1 MKKLFVLIV
10 LLLCLVGCDDK
21 KIEEEPENVV
31 VTKKDENKDYFIP
44 QTYKAYV
51 LSDGRSY
58 NASWLDINLNSEE
71 MSNLSL
77 TLKNNILLNTKGF
90 EMIDGKVVKGTIVEY
105 KYYEGVNYLS
115 IVEESVSFFN
125 NTYGS
130 TTYNVYNI
138 DISKGI
144 IVDNDT
150 LLSSFNKTEEDIFNS
165 LRNSDIS
172 DSDYVIMY
180 IKNNGY
186 NLYVNSD
193 NKLVLSFVYVN
204 DEEEIKKEL
213 VLN

>member
-51 LSDGRSY
+51 LIDGRSY

-115 IVEESVSFFN
+115 IVENWIKDGCKDEPIAIFINKICMS
-125 NTYGS
+125 G
-130 TTYNVYNI
+130 
-138 DISKGI
+138 
-144 IVDNDT
+144 
-150 LLSSFNKTEEDIFNS
+150 LSSFI
-165 LRNSDIS
+165 
-172 DSDYVIMY
+172 
-180 IKNNGY
+180 
-186 NLYVNSD
+186 
-193 NKLVLSFVYVN
+193 
-204 DEEEIKKEL
+204 
-213 VLN
+213 

>member
-31 VTKKDENKDYFIP
+31 VTKKDENKDYFIL

-115 IVEESVSFFN
+115 IVEESVNFFN

-144 IVDNDT
+144 IVDNAT
-150 LLSSFNKTEEDIFNS
+150 LLNSFNKTEEDIFNS

>member
-21 KIEEEPENVV
+21 KIEEEPENVI
-31 VTKKDENKDYFIP
+31 VTKKDENKDYLMP
-44 QTYKAYV
+44 QTYKTYV

-58 NASWLDINLNSEE
+58 NAIWLDINLNSEE

>member
-21 KIEEEPENVV
+21 KIEEEPENVI
-31 VTKKDENKDYFIP
+31 VTKKDENKDYLMP
-44 QTYKAYV
+44 QTYKTYV

-90 EMIDGKVVKGTIVEY
+90 EMVDGNVIKGTIVEY

-115 IVEESVSFFN
+115 IVEESVNFFN

>member
-1 MKKLFVLIV
+1 MQ
-10 LLLCLVGCDDK
+10 G
-21 KIEEEPENVV
+21 
-31 VTKKDENKDYFIP
+31 
-44 QTYKAYV
+44 
-51 LSDGRSY
+51 
-58 NASWLDINLNSEE
+58 LDINLNSEE

-115 IVEESVSFFN
+115 IVEESVNFFN

-144 IVDNDT
+144 IVDNAT
-150 LLSSFNKTEEDIFNS
+150 LLNSFNKTEEDIFNS

-193 NKLVLSFVYVN
+193 NKLVLSFKYSY
-204 DEEEIKKEL
+204 KL
-213 VLN
+213 

>member
-31 VTKKDENKDYFIP
+31 VTKKDENKDYLMP
-44 QTYKAYV
+44 QTYKSYM

-58 NASWLDINLNSEE
+58 NASWVDINLNSEE

-90 EMIDGKVVKGTIVEY
+90 EMVDGNVIKGTIVEY

-150 LLSSFNKTEEDIFNS
+150 LLSLFNKTEEDIFNS
-165 LRNSDIS
+165 LRNSDIA

>member
-21 KIEEEPENVV
+21 KIEEEPENVI
-31 VTKKDENKDYFIP
+31 VTKKDENKDYLMP
-44 QTYKAYV
+44 QTYKTYV

-71 MSNLSL
+71 MSNLNL

>member
-31 VTKKDENKDYFIP
+31 VTKKDENKDYFIL

-105 KYYEGVNYLS
+105 KYYKGVNYLS
-115 IVEESVSFFN
+115 IVEESVNFFN

-144 IVDNDT
+144 IVDNAT
-150 LLSSFNKTEEDIFNS
+150 LLNSFNKTEEDIFNS